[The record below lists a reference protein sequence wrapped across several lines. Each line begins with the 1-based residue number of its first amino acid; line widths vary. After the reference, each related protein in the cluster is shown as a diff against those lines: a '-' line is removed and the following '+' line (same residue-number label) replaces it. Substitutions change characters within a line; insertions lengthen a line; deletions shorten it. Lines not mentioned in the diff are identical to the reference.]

1 MYIHQIVHS
10 SLFCFSKLTV
20 LEIVVYNGLKGC
32 KFKRRTSLS
41 ISTLPQCPCNFPLFL
56 FLKNF
61 SVATE
66 IVSRIRSV
74 SSTLAAVT
82 IRRSVVFFLCSVR
95 SLSLT
100 ITLSLS
106 YSYSHPLSLSLSYSI
121 VLSPSLFP
129 VCLSRHIASLIFF
142 MVPAFSPT
150 CREAWWG
157 RRNR

>member
-1 MYIHQIVHS
+1 MYIHQIVHF

-20 LEIVVYNGLKGC
+20 LEIVVYNCLKSC

-41 ISTLPQCPCNFPLFL
+41 ISTVPQCPCNFPLFL
-56 FLKNF
+56 FLQNF

-95 SLSLT
+95 SLSL
-100 ITLSLS
+100 L
-106 YSYSHPLSLSLSYSI
+106 LSLSLSLSLSLL
-121 VLSPSLFP
+121 LSPSLYLTLTLSLSLTLSFYLLLSFLS
-129 VCLSRHIASLIFF
+129 VCRVTL
-142 MVPAFSPT
+142 
-150 CREAWWG
+150 
-157 RRNR
+157 RRS